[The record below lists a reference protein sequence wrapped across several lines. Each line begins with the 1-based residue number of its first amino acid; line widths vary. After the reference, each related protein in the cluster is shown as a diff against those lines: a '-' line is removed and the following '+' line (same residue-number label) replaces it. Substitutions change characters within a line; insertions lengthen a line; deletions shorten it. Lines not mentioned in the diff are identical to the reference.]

1 VTNLRVDHDA
11 VVHGSGTRMVE
22 DALFDHN
29 VRQAFCKGNGDREQE
44 GAEGAENAC
53 RTLLSLRAP
62 VHFPAEH

>member
-44 GAEGAENAC
+44 GAEGAERVSARLC
-53 RTLLSLRAP
+53 
-62 VHFPAEH
+62 